1 MDQQITIKLINNRL
15 CWWACSIMF
24 CLLTF
29 TFLFSTS
36 VHAQEKPPRPIN
48 VSVSTA
54 QHLSF
59 GTFIQTGNFGTVN
72 VSYSGTRTSAGS
84 IIIPNISAS
93 APVTPALFI
102 VTSLPGTLIT
112 ISNIPQATLTGSNGG
127 TLELNFNL
135 AVDCNKG
142 SSFIASTGTTDVY
155 LGGTLTVGPL
165 LDDKAGYYSGNF
177 NVTFIQ
183 Q

>member
-1 MDQQITIKLINNRL
+1 MDYQDTIKRTQDRL
-15 CWWACSIMF
+15 CHRACAILMCFLSF
-24 CLLTF
+24 SFLYTLTAN
-29 TFLFSTS
+29 
-36 VHAQEKPPRPIN
+36 AQEKPPRPIN

-59 GTFIQTGNFGTVN
+59 GTFIQTGNYGTVSVN
-72 VSYSGTRTSAGS
+72 YSGTRTSSGS

-135 AVDCNKG
+135 AVDCSKG
-142 SSFIASTGTTDVY
+142 SSFIASTGTTDVT

-165 LDDKAGYYSGNF
+165 LDDKAGFYSGSF